1 MQTLTIRIPDWMH
14 MALRQAAHDAN
25 TSMNQICVD
34 ILYDA
39 LVTTVIDEVIAQ
51 DKKYRIVRC
60 GERYAIVWGDEF
72 TDLVP
77 AVQVV
82 SPELGVVWFNTKEAA
97 IAEASAFPEPED
109 TKEE

>member
-34 ILYDA
+34 IFYDA
-39 LVTTVIDEVIAQ
+39 LVTTVIDNVIVS
-51 DKKYRIVRC
+51 DECYRIVRC
-60 GERYAIVWGDEF
+60 GDKYAIVWGDEF
-72 TDLVP
+72 TDLIP

-82 SPELGVVWFNTKEAA
+82 SPELGVVWFNTREAA
-97 IAEASAFPEPED
+97 VAEAAAMKAAM
-109 TKEE
+109 KEE